1 MTKIRYKRILNF
13 TKLCARKNLYMLCL
27 PIFVLCACSS
37 DGKPQKISSLDDP
50 VTFYLTGVD
59 RYDVKTNIL
68 LYLNELPVISKQ
80 RARLYSREII
90 EKIQQASHAYGYYH
104 TKVELEYPKK
114 DDEKD
119 LQIKVKVDLGKPLF
133 VRNCDISVIGDGAE
147 YQSFSKIIKSSGIR
161 SYSILD
167 HGKYK
172 KLKEDLKTRA
182 LELGLFD
189 AKFSISRI
197 IVYEEQNAADI
208 EILFDTGSRYMFG
221 SLEANDETK
230 ELMKPSSPLF
240 KLYEGTNFSS
250 KAVNDYISAMSQT
263 NYYRS
268 IDIRPLVE
276 KKQNNKVPVY
286 IDLQRQTN
294 NLFRV
299 GAGYSTDENFRGI
312 LGWDKPLIN
321 EKGHSFSSFIR
332 ASSVKIDAQ
341 AVYKIPRTDPNL
353 DYYYIK
359 LAQTHT
365 DYNDTLSDLSHASIH
380 YVAKKTGS
388 IIRDYYLSAE
398 YEDYKQ
404 GIDKDYVVSVMPGIL
419 LSKRSS
425 TGGLVPKTGYSI
437 SLDTKFSS
445 KIVSDYNFVH
455 SELNIKGVFSLFE
468 SRNRIL
474 YRFTQ
479 GGNFGSDAI
488 KAPASLR
495 FFAGGDQNLRGFSY
509 KSQSNR
515 EAGLLSGSRYITSGS
530 VEYNFPIPFENM
542 LGAVFLDSAV
552 YTNDYKE
559 IKPLYGPGIGLRYTT
574 SYGVL
579 KVDVAYGIDNH
590 RKENNLKLH
599 LTFGPEF

>member
-1 MTKIRYKRILNF
+1 MRILNF

-579 KVDVAYGIDNH
+579 KVDVAFGIDNH

>member
-268 IDIRPLVE
+268 IDIRPLAE

>member
-268 IDIRPLVE
+268 IDIRPLAE

-495 FFAGGDQNLRGFSY
+495 FFVGGDQNLRGFSY

>member
-268 IDIRPLVE
+268 IDIRPLAE

-552 YTNDYKE
+552 YSNDYKE

>member
-172 KLKEDLKTRA
+172 KLKEDLKIRA

-268 IDIRPLVE
+268 IDIRPLAE

>member
-230 ELMKPSSPLF
+230 ELMKPSSSLF

-268 IDIRPLVE
+268 IDIRALAE

>member
-90 EKIQQASHAYGYYH
+90 EKIQQASH
-104 TKVELEYPKK
+104 EYPKK
-114 DDEKD
+114 EDEKD

>member
-1 MTKIRYKRILNF
+1 
-13 TKLCARKNLYMLCL
+13 MLCL

-268 IDIRPLVE
+268 IDIRPLAE

>member
-59 RYDVKTNIL
+59 RYDVNTNIL

-268 IDIRPLVE
+268 IDIRPLAE

-380 YVAKKTGS
+380 YVTKKTGS

>member
-341 AVYKIPRTDPNL
+341 TVYKIPRTDPNL

>member
-104 TKVELEYPKK
+104 TKAELEYPKK

-268 IDIRPLVE
+268 IDIRPLAE

>member
-230 ELMKPSSPLF
+230 ELMKPSSSLF

-268 IDIRPLVE
+268 IDIRPLAE

>member
-240 KLYEGTNFSS
+240 KLYDGTNFSS

-268 IDIRPLVE
+268 IDIRPLAE

>member
-250 KAVNDYISAMSQT
+250 KAVNDYISAMSQA

>member
-114 DDEKD
+114 EDEKD

-189 AKFSISRI
+189 AKFSICRI

-268 IDIRPLVE
+268 IDIRPLAE

>member
-221 SLEANDETK
+221 SLETNDETK

-268 IDIRPLVE
+268 IDIRPLAE

>member
-147 YQSFSKIIKSSGIR
+147 YLSFSKIIKSSGIR

-268 IDIRPLVE
+268 IDIRPLAE

-599 LTFGPEF
+599 LTFGPEL

>member
-68 LYLNELPVISKQ
+68 LYLDELPVISKQ

-147 YQSFSKIIKSSGIR
+147 YQSFSKIIKSSGLR

-230 ELMKPSSPLF
+230 ELMKPSSSLF

-268 IDIRPLVE
+268 IDIRALAE

-332 ASSVKIDAQ
+332 ASTVKIDAQ

-404 GIDKDYVVSVMPGIL
+404 GIDKDCVVSVMPGIL

>member
-552 YTNDYKE
+552 YTNHYKE

>member
-268 IDIRPLVE
+268 IDIRPLAE

-590 RKENNLKLH
+590 RKEINLKLH

>member
-1 MTKIRYKRILNF
+1 MTKIRYKQILNF
-13 TKLCARKNLYMLCL
+13 TKLCTRKNLYMLCL

-37 DGKPQKISSLDDP
+37 DGKPQIISSFDDP
-50 VTFYLTGVD
+50 VTFSLTGVD
-59 RYDVKTNIL
+59 RNDVKTNII
-68 LYLNELPVISKQ
+68 LYLNDLPSISKK

-90 EKIQQASHAYGYYH
+90 DKIQQASHAYGYYH
-104 TKVELEYPKK
+104 TKVELEYPNK
-114 DDEKD
+114 DDQKN
-119 LQIKVKVDLGKPLF
+119 LQVKVKVDLGKPLF
-133 VRNCDISVIGDGAE
+133 VRNCDISVIGDGAD
-147 YQSFSKIIKSSGIR
+147 YQSFSKIIKNSGIR

-172 KLKEDLKTRA
+172 KLKEDLKSRA

-189 AKFSISRI
+189 AKFTISRI
-197 IVYEEQNAADI
+197 IVYEEQNVADI
-208 EILFDTGSRYMFG
+208 EVLFDTGSRYMFG
-221 SLEANDETK
+221 ALEANDETK
-230 ELMKPSSPLF
+230 ELMKPSISLF
-240 KLYEGTNFSS
+240 KMYEGTNYSS
-250 KAVNDYISAMSQT
+250 RAINEYISSMSQT
-263 NYYRS
+263 NFYKS
-268 IDIRPLVE
+268 IDVRALAE
-276 KKQNNKVPVY
+276 KKSDNKVPLYV
-286 IDLQRQTN
+286 DLQRQPN

-299 GAGYSTDENFRGI
+299 GAGFSTDENIRGI

-332 ASSVKIDAQ
+332 ASAVKIDAQ
-341 AVYKIPRTDPNL
+341 AVYKIPRKDPNL

-365 DYNDTLSDLSHASIH
+365 DYNDTLSDLSHASVH
-380 YVAKKTGS
+380 YVAYKTGS
-388 IIRDYYLSAE
+388 IRRDYYLSAE
-398 YEDYKQ
+398 YEDYRQ
-404 GIDKDYVVSVMPGIL
+404 GIDKDNVVSVMPGIL

-425 TGGLVPKTGYSI
+425 TGGLVPKAGFSI
-437 SLDTKFSS
+437 SLDTKFSP
-445 KIVSDYNFVH
+445 KIISDYNFVH
-455 SELNIKGVFSLFE
+455 SELNIKGVFSIFD

-495 FFAGGDQNLRGFSY
+495 FFVGGDQSLRGFSY

-515 EAGLLSGSRYITSGS
+515 EGELLSGSRYITSGS

>member
-240 KLYEGTNFSS
+240 KLYDGTNFSS

-268 IDIRPLVE
+268 IDIRPLAE

-479 GGNFGSDAI
+479 GGNFGADAI

>member
-50 VTFYLTGVD
+50 VTFYLAGVD

-268 IDIRPLVE
+268 IDIRPLAE

>member
-1 MTKIRYKRILNF
+1 MTKIRYKQILNF

-37 DGKPQKISSLDDP
+37 DGKPQKISSFDDP
-50 VTFYLTGVD
+50 VTFSLTGVD
-59 RYDVKTNIL
+59 RNDVKTNII
-68 LYLNELPVISKQ
+68 LYLNDLPSISKQ
-80 RARLYSREII
+80 RARLYHREITD
-90 EKIQQASHAYGYYH
+90 KIQQASHAYGYYH
-104 TKVELEYPKK
+104 TKVDLEYPNK

-119 LQIKVKVDLGKPLF
+119 LQVKVKVDLGKPLF
-133 VRNCDISVIGDGAE
+133 VRNCDISLIGDGAD
-147 YQSFSKIIKSSGIR
+147 YQSFSKIIKNSGIR

-172 KLKEDLKTRA
+172 KLKEDLKNRA

-189 AKFSISRI
+189 AKFTISRI
-197 IVYEEQNAADI
+197 IVYEEQNVADI
-208 EILFDTGSRYMFG
+208 EVLFDTGSRYMFG
-221 SLEANDETK
+221 ALEANDETK
-230 ELMKPSSPLF
+230 ELMKPSSSLF
-240 KLYEGTNFSS
+240 KLYENTNYSS

-263 NYYRS
+263 NYYKS
-268 IDIRPLVE
+268 IDIRALAE

-286 IDLQRQTN
+286 VDLQRQPN

-299 GAGYSTDENFRGI
+299 GAGFSTDENIRGI

-321 EKGHSFSSFIR
+321 DKGHSFSSFIR
-332 ASSVKIDAQ
+332 ASTVKVDAQ
-341 AVYKIPRTDPNL
+341 AVYKIPRKDPNL

-365 DYNDTLSDLSHASIH
+365 DYNDTLSDLSHASVH
-380 YVAKKTGS
+380 YVAYKTGS
-388 IIRDYYLSAE
+388 IRRDYYLSAE
-398 YEDYKQ
+398 YEDFRQ
-404 GIDKDYVVSVMPGIL
+404 GIDKDNVVSVMPGIL

-425 TGGLVPKTGYSI
+425 TGGLVPKAGFSI
-437 SLDTKFSS
+437 SLDTKFSP
-445 KIVSDYNFVH
+445 KIISDYNFVH

-495 FFAGGDQNLRGFSY
+495 FFVGGDQNLRGFSY

-515 EAGLLSGSRYITSGS
+515 EGELLSGSRYITSGS

>member
-68 LYLNELPVISKQ
+68 LYLDELPVISKQ

-230 ELMKPSSPLF
+230 ELMKPSSSLF

-268 IDIRPLVE
+268 IDIRALAE